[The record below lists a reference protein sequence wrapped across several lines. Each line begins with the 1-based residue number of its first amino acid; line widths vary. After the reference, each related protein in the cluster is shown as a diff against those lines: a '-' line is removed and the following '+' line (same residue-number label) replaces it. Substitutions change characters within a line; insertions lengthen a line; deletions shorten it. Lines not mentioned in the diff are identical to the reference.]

1 MQRQGQRQGKEF
13 FMSRN
18 FELLRQ
24 ADKVQDLFRVS
35 TRVFTPT
42 NGKPARP
49 DQETLS
55 REEAIKFI
63 QRVFLTPGPE
73 APQTVVFAAV
83 EHGNG
88 GSWICAR
95 AGETLAAQ
103 VKESICV
110 VDANLRAPS
119 LHQYFGVDNLTGLTD
134 AILHPGPVRN
144 HVQQLQGS
152 NLWLVPSADATSDP
166 HSLLTSDRLRTRVLE
181 LCAEF
186 EHVLID
192 APPVN
197 LYADP
202 ILLGQLADGVIL
214 VVEANTT
221 RPETARKAK
230 ESLEAASVRLL
241 GAVLNKR
248 TFPIPEALYSKL

>member
-1 MQRQGQRQGKEF
+1 
-13 FMSRN
+13 MSRT

-24 ADKVQDLFRVS
+24 AAKDQDLFQISNNRV
-35 TRVFTPT
+35 TPV
-42 NGKPARP
+42 NGKHPRRLDIEART
-49 DQETLS
+49 Q
-55 REEAIKFI
+55 EEAIKLT
-63 QRVFLTPGPE
+63 QQVFLKPGPDTPK
-73 APQTVVFAAV
+73 AVVFASV

-95 AGETLAAQ
+95 AAETLAAQ
-103 VKESICV
+103 VKGSVCV

-119 LHQYFGVDNLTGLTD
+119 LHQYFGIDNLTGLTD

-144 HVQQLQGS
+144 HTRQLHGS
-152 NLWLVPSADATSDP
+152 NLWVVPSGCQSSNP
-166 HSLLTSDRLRTRVLE
+166 HPLLTSDRLRTRVSE

-197 LYADP
+197 LYADS
-202 ILLGQLADGVIL
+202 ILVGQMVDGVIL
-214 VVEANTT
+214 VVEANST
-221 RPETARKAK
+221 RPEIARKAK
-230 ESLEAASVRLL
+230 ESLEAANVRLL

-248 TFPIPEALYSKL
+248 TFPIPEALYHKL

>member
-1 MQRQGQRQGKEF
+1 
-13 FMSRN
+13 MSRN

-24 ADKVQDLFRVS
+24 VDKVQDLFRIS
-35 TRVFTPT
+35 KTVFVPV
-42 NGKPARP
+42 NGKRP
-49 DQETLS
+49 RLDPEALA
-55 REEAIKFI
+55 REEGIKFI
-63 QRVFLTPGPE
+63 QRVFLKSGPE
-73 APQTVVFAAV
+73 APQAVVFASV

-103 VKESICV
+103 VKGSVCV

-119 LHQYFGVDNLTGLTD
+119 LHHYFAVDNLTGLTD

-144 HVQQLQGS
+144 YTQQLNGS
-152 NLWLVPSADATSDP
+152 NLWLVASGSPSSDP
-166 HSLLTSDRLRTRVLE
+166 HPLLTSDRLRTRVVE

-192 APPVN
+192 APPIN
-197 LYADP
+197 QYADP
-202 ILLGQLADGVIL
+202 VLLGQMADGLIL
-214 VVEANTT
+214 VVEANAT

-230 ESLEAASVRLL
+230 ESLEAANVRLL

-248 TFPIPEALYSKL
+248 TFPIPEALYHKL